1 MPEDRDLSKIVSKDV
16 PQPPTNLCAKCQ
28 QSFNPWPQPES
39 ADLNFRWY
47 DTVEEARRSAANGCG
62 LCIQLVKNGRYEHPH
77 HTAEENVSNVG
88 KFAIYSLGDGVRPE
102 EGLLVLISM
111 YRFEDPVK
119 EDQMTKHVWTAK
131 AFLIPGVKQAELYDS
146 IREPSSINHTL
157 ELCKRWLQ
165 YCNTSHACRGI
176 STTTPE
182 TLPTR
187 LIEIDG
193 DEPRLCADTSSIDTS
208 TQYASLSHCW
218 GLKKFL
224 TLVKSNLSNFTQC
237 IPLKALPKT
246 FQEAIFIAKSLGF
259 KYIWIDSLCIVQDD
273 AEDWKHESVRMGSV
287 YGRSGLNIA
296 ATAASDG
303 QVGCWLPRDTD
314 WRSHVLL
321 GNGGSTPRL
330 YECFPPEML
339 NPGNERIPLMT
350 RAWVV
355 QERFLSPRTLHFTK
369 DQAFWVCQSVTACE
383 VWPEGIPRVQ
393 HYLECS
399 LDLPKGSNWLSR
411 EGWPTIVEQY
421 SSCNLTFGRDKLV
434 AISAIAQLVQKKTPD
449 GYVAGMWQSDLA
461 AELCWS
467 TSRGRRYTPSTA
479 PSWSWASNSAPISYF
494 NSAPYTFPVTKHYIE
509 ICSINIEYSTPSNP
523 FGEIIS
529 GTLEI
534 RCEYLKECD
543 VYAKE
548 ENSGIIIDEKRT
560 LRGRTIIEGM
570 GFDHWEEY
578 AGVEIFRAF
587 WLPIAYLPEPGRH
600 SGIVLQPTGVRQGEY
615 RRIGSASVQR
625 SGNSDLHFP
634 SEPFRP
640 REEYCAR
647 VDTTGGG
654 KQEFYISI
662 V

>member
-1 MPEDRDLSKIVSKDV
+1 M
-16 PQPPTNLCAKCQ
+16 Q
-28 QSFNPWPQPES
+28 
-39 ADLNFRWY
+39 
-47 DTVEEARRSAANGCG
+47 
-62 LCIQLVKNGRYEHPH
+62 
-77 HTAEENVSNVG
+77 
-88 KFAIYSLGDGVRPE
+88 
-102 EGLLVLISM
+102 
-111 YRFEDPVK
+111 
-119 EDQMTKHVWTAK
+119 
-131 AFLIPGVKQAELYDS
+131 
-146 IREPSSINHTL
+146 HTL
-157 ELCKRWLQ
+157 ELCRKWLQ
-165 YCNTSHACRGI
+165 HCNTSHLCRAA

-182 TLPTR
+182 ALPTR
-187 LIEIDG
+187 LIAIDG
-193 DEPRLCADTSSIDTS
+193 DEPRLCADTSDIDIS

-224 TLVKSNLSNFTQC
+224 TLLKSNVPEFTQC
-237 IPLKALPKT
+237 IPLESSPKT

-259 KYIWIDSLCIVQDD
+259 KYIWIDSLCIIQDD

-303 QVGCWLPRDTD
+303 QVGCWLPRDET
-314 WRSHVLL
+314 WRCQVEL
-321 GNGGSTPRL
+321 GSDGSTPRL

-339 NPGNERIPLMT
+339 EPRNEQIPLMT

-399 LDLPKGSNWLSR
+399 LDLPKGSGWLSR
-411 EGWPTIVEQY
+411 GGWPTIVEQY
-421 SSCNLTFGRDKLV
+421 SSCSLTFGRDKLV
-434 AISAIAQLVQKKTPD
+434 AISAIAQLIQKKTPD
-449 GYVAGMWQSDLA
+449 DYVAGMWQNDLA
-461 AELCWS
+461 AELCWG
-467 TSRGRRYTPSTA
+467 TSRGQRYMPTTA

-509 ICSINIEYSTPSNP
+509 VCSIDVEYSTPSNP

-534 RCEYLKECD
+534 RCEYLKECT

-548 ENSGIIIDEKRT
+548 ESSGIIIDEKRT

-570 GFDHWEEY
+570 GFDDWEEH
-578 AGVEIFRAF
+578 AGIETFRAF

-600 SGIVLQPTGVRQGEY
+600 SGIVLQPTGVRKGEY

-634 SEPFRP
+634 SKVFLP

-647 VDTTGGG
+647 VDITSGGRR
-654 KQEFYISI
+654 EFHI
-662 V
+662 VII